1 MLSDRVQRIGFSPTL
16 RISGKA
22 KQMAAE
28 GIDVVDFSVGEPDFP
43 TPDNIKRA
51 AVRAIEAN
59 KTKYTENSGIPEL
72 KSAIIRKFKEE
83 YRAEYK
89 PSQVIISSG
98 AKNCLYNLCTALFNK
113 GEECIIPEPYW
124 VSYPHMV
131 ELAKGVPVFVHTREE
146 DGFLLTPEDL
156 ERAITPNTKAIIL
169 NNPSNPTGAAYNE
182 EQLRAVV
189 DTALKEGLVII
200 ADEIYEKLTYDG
212 FRFVSVCALSE
223 KARERSVVVN
233 GFSKAYAMTGW
244 RLGYAV
250 GPEELIAGMDKV
262 QSHSTSNANSIT
274 QWAGVEALNGPQYE
288 ISRMVSEFQKRRGY
302 MLYRLG
308 MLSGISCFKP
318 QGAFYLYSN
327 FSKYYDME
335 FENMQIRNSYGM
347 SYYLL
352 KHAHVA
358 VVPGAAFGS
367 DNFIRLS
374 YAASMERIK
383 TAMDRITEAI
393 ARLQPARKVKIFALN
408 DTMTKVRN
416 YVETDVNLNFDM
428 RDALIA
434 ESDSHLRYDN
444 YYEWNANI
452 AGVVIQ
458 LRTNSPH
465 LNDFWMENWYPAQLE
480 TELEPHG
487 VIYAVKGVTGRDPR
501 AYYNSDTRTG
511 FIFNTAFYGQL
522 RSMAL
527 GMVSDIAERMF
538 DAHFLHGACV
548 DIDGKGTVIIGG
560 PGMGKSGPIF
570 KLLENPGAKL
580 IAYDGVMMRYSA
592 REAITDMPER
602 KIYFKTKFVE
612 KMLKLAPLLDNS
624 KCENVITNKS
634 ECANEPCLRED
645 NCRLDRGKP
654 FCYSA
659 FGNSRAMLDPYWIG
673 GTEKHCKR
681 TVLKNIIIL
690 RNDQFAPLTEALP
703 AGKAVEI
710 MEQGK
715 TGMFGGGDE
724 RFFNPHLLA
733 KTSDRI
739 ELQKRFLTR
748 LFSLAKVYYVNIG
761 SSGGKEAM
769 MKAVEEIASE

>member
-22 KQMAAE
+22 KQMRAD
-28 GIDVVDFSVGEPDFP
+28 GIDVIDFSVGEPDFP
-43 TPDNIKRA
+43 TPENVKQA
-51 AVRAIEAN
+51 AVRALEAN
-59 KTKYTENSGIPEL
+59 KTHYTVNSGIPEL
-72 KSAIIRKFKEE
+72 KSAIIRKFSNE
-83 YRAEYK
+83 YNAEYK
-89 PSQVIISSG
+89 PSQVIVSSG

-131 ELAKGVPVFVHTREE
+131 NLAKGVPVIVHTREE

-156 ERAITPNTKAIIL
+156 ERAITPNTKALIL
-169 NNPSNPTGAAYNE
+169 NNPSNPTGGAYNE

-189 DTALKEGLVII
+189 DVALKEGLVII

-212 FRFVSVCALSE
+212 FRFVSVCSLSE
-223 KARERSVVVN
+223 KARERSVIIN

-250 GPEELIAGMDKV
+250 GPGELIAGMDKV

-274 QWAGVEALNGPQYE
+274 QWAGVEALNGPQYD
-288 ISRMVSEFQKRRGY
+288 ISRMVTEFQKRRDY
-302 MLYRLG
+302 MLYRLN
-308 MLSGISCFKP
+308 MLADVSCFKP
-318 QGAFYLYSN
+318 QGAFYLYPN

-335 FENMQIRNSYGM
+335 FEDMQIRNSYGM
-347 SYYLL
+347 SYFLL
-352 KHAHVA
+352 KQANVA

-383 TAMDRITEAI
+383 EAMDRISTAI
-393 ARLQPARKVKIFALN
+393 AKLQPARKVKVFALN
-408 DTMTKVRN
+408 NTMTKVRN
-416 YVETDVNLNFDM
+416 YVETDININFEM
-428 RDALIA
+428 RDALAA
-434 ESDSHLRYDN
+434 ESDSHLKYDN
-444 YYEWNANI
+444 FYEWNANI

-465 LNDFWMENWYPAQLE
+465 LNDYWLENWYPAQLE

-501 AYYNSDTRTG
+501 AYYNSESRTG
-511 FIFNTAFYGQL
+511 FIFNTAYYGQL

-527 GMVSDIAERMF
+527 GMAADIAERMF
-538 DAHFLHGACV
+538 DAHFLHGSCV
-548 DIDGKGTVIIGG
+548 EVGGRGTALIGG

-570 KLLENPGAKL
+570 RLLEHPDAKL
-580 IAYDGVMMRYSA
+580 IAYDGVMVRYSA
-592 REAITDMPER
+592 REVFADMPER

-612 KMLKLAPLLDNS
+612 KMPKIGQLLDRS
-624 KCENVITNKS
+624 KCENVITDKA
-634 ECANEPCLRED
+634 ECSNEPCLRED

-673 GTEKHCKR
+673 GTEKHRKR
-681 TVLKNIIIL
+681 TSLKNVIIL
-690 RNDQFAPLTEALP
+690 RDDALAPPTEKLSP
-703 AGKAVEI
+703 KQAVDI
-710 MEQGK
+710 MENGK
-715 TGMFGGGDE
+715 TGMTGGGNE
-724 RFFNPHLLA
+724 GFFNPHLLVRN
-733 KTSDRI
+733 TDRI

-748 LFSLAKVYYVNIG
+748 LFSIAKPYYINIG
-761 SSGGKEAM
+761 TSGGKKAM
-769 MKAVEEIASE
+769 LEAVEEIVGG